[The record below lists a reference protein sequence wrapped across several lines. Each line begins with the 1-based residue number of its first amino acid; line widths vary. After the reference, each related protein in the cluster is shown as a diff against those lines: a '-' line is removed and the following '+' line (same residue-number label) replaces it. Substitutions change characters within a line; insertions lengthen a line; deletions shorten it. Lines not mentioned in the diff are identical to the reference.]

1 MIKGLGPSLYS
12 LAMSMSLLHEQNKDD
27 YTRLPL
33 NKNIKEINANNPNA
47 VVTIPSFLERIQP
60 DIASNTLKSSIP
72 NTNNEKRY
80 ECFVFPNS
88 ERSS

>member
-1 MIKGLGPSLYS
+1 MSKTLNKNGDLRALPFQLYEK
-12 LAMSMSLLHEQNKDD
+12 MSLLHEQNKDD

-72 NTNNEKRY
+72 NTNNEK
-80 ECFVFPNS
+80 EV
-88 ERSS
+88 